1 MGKAKEAGID
11 LGMARTVGYGG
22 YSAPLGGGSVGI
34 IGKDHT
40 DQEIAAAWEFVKF
53 LMSDQQVAANH
64 IETGVLPTTYS
75 SVETDTLKD
84 FWADENHIG
93 YKISYEQGCF
103 RTVYVFIYVRVEQH
117 REECVFPGDPG
128 KRSGSPGRSK
138 GPGQRGRGLIPG

>member
-64 IETGVLPTTYS
+64 IETGVLPTTC
-75 SVETDTLKD
+75 
-84 FWADENHIG
+84 
-93 YKISYEQGCF
+93 QGCF